1 MRTVYDCLSQCWEIV
16 ARAIIVVN
24 VATRCAEVVTIHGS
38 AGSMHVRGPDL
49 LALECDDRQSP
60 NAYVQEGH
68 PIITPAGCKN
78 LHQEVELGVVIGK
91 TAKSVP
97 RSEAMSYVG
106 GYTVALDMTAR
117 DFQDEAKKGGAPW
130 FLAKSFDTA
139 CPVSKFIPK
148 EEANSGRI
156 HSLYYPLYARVTV
169 LQNWREVLKDAS
181 PPSRF

>member
-1 MRTVYDCLSQCWEIV
+1 MKRHETSIAIFKLSFPNGVKGRGPPDIV
-16 ARAIIVVN
+16 SELL
-24 VATRCAEVVTIHGS
+24 TYSEPPRCADSGN
-38 AGSMHVRGPDL
+38 
-49 LALECDDRQSP
+49 SP